1 VEFKLT
7 YGGVTSPARRRRRV
21 DAALPPMRLRP
32 DIQGLRAVAVLLV
45 VLSHAGVP
53 AMTGG
58 YIGVDVFFVLSG
70 FLITSILLHE
80 ATERGSISLI
90 GFYAKRARRI
100 LPAATAALAATALAA
115 TALLPY
121 VRVDIILRD
130 IAWSALFAAN
140 IHFGHQST
148 DYFASDLPPS
158 PVQHF
163 WSLAVEEQ
171 FYLVWPA
178 LIIVILI
185 TGSHHH
191 PSTVR
196 RRIPL
201 LGLVVGVLAAVSLAW
216 SIVLTGANPSGAY
229 FSTPARCW
237 ELGAGAL
244 LAVAGRSLPLLK
256 SRTRRVLAWTGFA
269 MVMSAAFTFTDRTPV
284 PGYHMVLPVAG
295 SMALIAAG
303 AGEPRNAPAVVR
315 LLGKQPLRWI
325 GDLSYGFYL
334 WHWPFLVLASAYAGR
349 ELGLGVNLLLC
360 CGALMTAWASYHLIE
375 DPLRRGRSSSSRRH
389 QMALLLWPTAIGC
402 MLAVNIGSHAYIRY
416 EQQAVA
422 TAAAKVDLS
431 ALPPS
436 ERVPRAGHRVHD
448 AVAEAVDRAAL
459 DAPQAPLKDLT
470 LLAEDWVKLDDRCV
484 ASETETKADICPM
497 GDLGG
502 DKTLVVLG
510 DSHAMMWLP
519 ALEMIADREGYTLV
533 PIIKLG
539 CTPFNVVAWQFD
551 RAEEFTEC
559 NQWRPWAMD
568 QVRLARP
575 DVVVV
580 GSASVVVSVDQ
591 EGGGLL
597 SLTESKQV
605 WKEGARAL
613 AEQLLAVTP
622 EVRFIADIT
631 RLPEDPAEC
640 LSNLHNTAAD
650 CTFTPSDWVKDSNNL
665 VRTGVASTDAVHIS
679 LRNMFCL
686 SGHCPIVVD
695 GMVVYRDRDH
705 LSSSYARFL
714 VDEMDRRLG
723 LPKLAGPLQ
732 VEGSDLPRHP
742 LGWANTP
749 RWVASAQW
757 RTGRRWARNDPDGT
771 SPTHP

>member
-1 VEFKLT
+1 MEFKLKG

-21 DAALPPMRLRP
+21 DDALPPMSLRP

-100 LPAATAALAATALAA
+100 LPPATATLAPPALAA

-140 IHFGHQST
+140 IHFGRQST
-148 DYFASDLPPS
+148 DYFASDLPSS

-178 LIIVILI
+178 LIIVILM
-185 TGSHHH
+185 TRSHHR

-196 RRIPL
+196 GRIPL
-201 LGLVVGVLAAVSLAW
+201 LSLVVGVLSAVSLAW

-244 LAVAGRSLPLLK
+244 LALAGRSLLLLK
-256 SRTRRVLAWTGFA
+256 NRTRQVLGWTGFA
-269 MVMSAAFTFTDRTPV
+269 MVLGAAFTFTDRTPV
-284 PGYHMVLPVAG
+284 PGYLMALPVAG

-303 AGEPRNAPAVVR
+303 AGERRDAPAVVK

-349 ELGLGVNLLLC
+349 ELGLAVNMLLC

-375 DPLRRGRSSSSRRH
+375 NPLRRARSFSRRR
-389 QMALLLWPTAIGC
+389 QMALLLWPAAIGC

-416 EQQAVA
+416 EQQVVA

-431 ALPPS
+431 ALPTS
-436 ERVPRAGHRVHD
+436 ERVPRAGNRVHD

-459 DAPQAPLKDLT
+459 DAPQAPLEDLT

-484 ASETETKADICPM
+484 ASETETTADICPM
-497 GDLGG
+497 GDLAG

-519 ALEMIADREGYTLV
+519 ALEMIADREGYVLL

-551 RAEEFTEC
+551 RGEEFTEC
-559 NQWRPWAMD
+559 NQWRPWAME
-568 QVRLARP
+568 QVRLAEP

-580 GSASVVVSVDQ
+580 GSASAVVSMDQ
-591 EGGGLL
+591 EGGKLL
-597 SLTESKQV
+597 PLAESKQA

-650 CTFTPSDWVKDSNNL
+650 CTFKPSDWVKDSNNL
-665 VRTGVASTDAVHIS
+665 VRAGVASTDAVHIS
-679 LRNMFCL
+679 LRSMFCL
-686 SGHCPIVVD
+686 SGHCPIVVQ

-714 VDEMDRRLG
+714 VDEMQERLR
-723 LPKLAGPLQ
+723 LPKLAGPLG
-732 VEGSDLPRHP
+732 EGGPRTTPTALPRCSHK
-742 LGWANTP
+742 
-749 RWVASAQW
+749 
-757 RTGRRWARNDPDGT
+757 GRP
-771 SPTHP
+771 